1 MSKINKIEYNSFL
14 VEIKTKIQNSR
25 IKALKS
31 VNKEMINLYWE
42 LGKSIVERQERNGWG
57 KAIVENIANDLQQS
71 FPSIQGF
78 SSQNLWRMR
87 KFYMNYKDNEKLAPL
102 VREISWSHN
111 MLIVFQGSDYNPKL
125 QPLVAQNKYQ
135 TSSLAGRNC
144 RKTLHLQK

>member
-1 MSKINKIEYNSFL
+1 MNELYASFFSDIKQRIRDAQYNALRAANAEL
-14 VEIKTKIQNSR
+14 VR
-25 IKALKS
+25 
-31 VNKEMINLYWE
+31 MYWDI
-42 LGKSIVERQERNGWG
+42 GRAISERQTRNGWG
-57 KAIVENIANDLQQS
+57 AAVVETLAKDIQQE
-71 FPSIQGF
+71 FPGIKGF
-78 SSQNLWRMR
+78 SVANIWRM
-87 KFYMNYKDNEKLAPL
+87 KNFYLHYAANEKLAPL